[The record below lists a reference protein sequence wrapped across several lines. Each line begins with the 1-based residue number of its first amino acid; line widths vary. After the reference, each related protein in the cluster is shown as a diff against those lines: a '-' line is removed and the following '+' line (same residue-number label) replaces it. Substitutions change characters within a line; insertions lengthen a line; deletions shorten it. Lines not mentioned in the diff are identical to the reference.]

1 MSSPTASAG
10 ETCAPVPGR
19 VALLQ
24 FPVSESKPSNHE
36 TATDYI
42 ARASKAGAQLCVLP
56 EIWNGPYATA
66 AFSEYA
72 EELPDIGST
81 VDILQ
86 DGGTT
91 CPSAKLLMDKAR
103 EHGMWIVG
111 GSVPERVVSVEEGKE
126 DDIFNTC
133 LCINPEGTIVGK
145 HRKVHLFDINVPG
158 GITFFESDTLSAG
171 NTLTAFDVG
180 EPLGMVGVGICYD
193 IRFPEYSLLLCQK
206 HKCNVLI
213 FPGAFNLTTGPAH
226 WELLQKGR
234 AVDNQC
240 YVMTAAPAR
249 TEDPASGPG
258 GKAGRYP
265 HYSSWGHSMVVSPWG
280 DVVAN
285 SDEKEALVIADIEIE
300 KVREMRRGIPTIKQ
314 KRTDLYRISDP

>member
-1 MSSPTASAG
+1 
-10 ETCAPVPGR
+10 
-19 VALLQ
+19 
-24 FPVSESKPSNHE
+24 
-36 TATDYI
+36 
-42 ARASKAGAQLCVLP
+42 
-56 EIWNGPYATA
+56 
-66 AFSEYA
+66 
-72 EELPDIGST
+72 
-81 VDILQ
+81 
-86 DGGTT
+86 
-91 CPSAKLLMDKAR
+91 
-103 EHGMWIVG
+103 MWIVG

-258 GKAGRYP
+258 GKLVAIRTIHLGDTRWWCLP
-265 HYSSWGHSMVVSPWG
+265 GGTSWRIATKRRPSSLQILKLKRS
-280 DVVAN
+280 
-285 SDEKEALVIADIEIE
+285 EK
-300 KVREMRRGIPTIKQ
+300 
-314 KRTDLYRISDP
+314 